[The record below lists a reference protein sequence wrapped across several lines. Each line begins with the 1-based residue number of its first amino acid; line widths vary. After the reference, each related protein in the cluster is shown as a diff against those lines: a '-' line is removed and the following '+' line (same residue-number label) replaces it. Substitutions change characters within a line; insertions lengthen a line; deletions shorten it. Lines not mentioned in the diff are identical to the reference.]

1 MFRLPPSST
10 RTDTLFPYTTLF
22 RSVVRPG
29 LQAHRWMEDLL
40 HAVDHDRLFGAC
52 HVQHALDAQDVAAVE
67 AYQHLDPGVEAVPVQ
82 RLVVGQ
88 AKGADRL
95 VVAVHVMAMVMIVIR
110 SEEHTS
116 ELQSLMRISYA
127 VF

>member
-1 MFRLPPSST
+1 
-10 RTDTLFPYTTLF
+10 
-22 RSVVRPG
+22 
-29 LQAHRWMEDLL
+29 MEDVL

-88 AKGADRL
+88 AKSADRL
-95 VVAVHVMAMVMIVIR
+95 VVAVHVMAMMMIVVGGRSRRR

-116 ELQSLMRISYA
+116 ELQSLMPLSYA
-127 VF
+127 VFCLI